1 MFKRAWLSVKRKKT
15 KSIILFSF
23 LFIISNL
30 VLSAISIKNA
40 TTESMN
46 LAKKSLGG
54 EVSLSMNMEKLRN
67 NFMDN
72 KEEPSIDDKKENMEK
87 MHDKMDESN
96 ITKSDVDKLKNI
108 KYVKDI
114 KYTFS
119 VDGEESS
126 FKLYSNSTEEDG
138 ENKDFPKR
146 DNMNNS
152 LQIEAINTF
161 KLQDDYVN
169 KTIELTEG
177 EAFDEDDN
185 DTVIISYE
193 LANSNN
199 LSINDKIK
207 VKDSSGNEH
216 ELTIIGIYQN
226 TDSRGFNN
234 YNKIYINTSTGEK
247 FLLEDDYNNGNYKVS
262 SAIFYLDNPENSDKF
277 ISKAKKLITDLDDR
291 YLKLD
296 IDKESYEQMV
306 SSLEG
311 VSKFSNTILIV
322 VVLASIV
329 VISLMVINS
338 LKDRNYEIGVL
349 LSLGEKKKKIVGQF
363 IIELILIATIA
374 FVLSIGSSSLISQ
387 KLADT
392 VLESQNKVENK
403 MNDSRQGGRGND
415 FSPFNMNKGKS
426 NVKVIDEIDVNV
438 NKEDIGLLFIVGYG
452 IIFISMIVPSIKII
466 NSDPKDILSRRE

>member
-15 KSIILFSF
+15 KSIILFLF

-138 ENKDFPKR
+138 ENKDFSKR

-169 KTIELTEG
+169 KTIEFTEG

-247 FLLEDDYNNGNYKVS
+247 FLSEDDYNNGNYKVS

-392 VLESQNKVENK
+392 VLESQDKVENK

>member
-15 KSIILFSF
+15 KSIILFLF

-177 EAFDEDDN
+177 EAYDEDDN

-247 FLLEDDYNNGNYKVS
+247 LLSEDDYNNGNYKVS

-392 VLESQNKVENK
+392 VLESQDKVENK

>member
-15 KSIILFSF
+15 KSIILFLF

-146 DNMNNS
+146 DNMNDS

-177 EAFDEDDN
+177 EAFAEDDN

-226 TDSRGFNN
+226 TDSRRFNN

-247 FLLEDDYNNGNYKVS
+247 FLSEDDYNNGNYKVS
-262 SAIFYLDNPENSDKF
+262 SAVFYLDNPENSDKF

>member
-15 KSIILFSF
+15 KSIILFLF

-138 ENKDFPKR
+138 ENKDFSKR

-169 KTIELTEG
+169 KTIEFTEG

-247 FLLEDDYNNGNYKVS
+247 FLSEDDYNNGNYKVS

-363 IIELILIATIA
+363 IIELILISTIA

-392 VLESQNKVENK
+392 VLESQDKVENK

-415 FSPFNMNKGKS
+415 FSPFNVNKGKS

>member
-15 KSIILFSF
+15 KSIILFLF

-138 ENKDFPKR
+138 ENKNFPKR

>member
-15 KSIILFSF
+15 KSIILFLF

-138 ENKDFPKR
+138 ENKNFPKR
-146 DNMNNS
+146 DNMNDS

-169 KTIELTEG
+169 KTIEFTEG

-247 FLLEDDYNNGNYKVS
+247 FLSEDDYNNGNYKVS

>member
-15 KSIILFSF
+15 KSIILFLF

-87 MHDKMDESN
+87 MHDKMYESN

-169 KTIELTEG
+169 KTIEFTEG

-185 DTVIISYE
+185 NTVIISYE

-207 VKDSSGNEH
+207 VKDSSENEH
-216 ELTIIGIYQN
+216 ELTVIGIYQN

-247 FLLEDDYNNGNYKVS
+247 FLSEDDYNNENYKVS

-363 IIELILIATIA
+363 IIELILISSIA

-392 VLESQNKVENK
+392 ILESQDKVENK

-438 NKEDIGLLFIVGYG
+438 NKEDIGLLFIVEYG

>member
-15 KSIILFSF
+15 KSIILFLF

-138 ENKDFPKR
+138 ENKDFSKR

-169 KTIELTEG
+169 KIIEFTEG

-247 FLLEDDYNNGNYKVS
+247 FLSEDDYNNGNYKVS

-392 VLESQNKVENK
+392 VLESQDKVENK

-415 FSPFNMNKGKS
+415 FSPFNINKGKS

>member
-15 KSIILFSF
+15 KSIILFLF

-72 KEEPSIDDKKENMEK
+72 KEELSIDDKKENMEK

-119 VDGEESS
+119 VDGKESS
-126 FKLYSNSTEEDG
+126 FQLYSNSTEEND

-247 FLLEDDYNNGNYKVS
+247 FLSEDDYNNGNYKVS

-415 FSPFNMNKGKS
+415 FNPFNMNKGKS

>member
-15 KSIILFSF
+15 KSIILFLF

-138 ENKDFPKR
+138 ENKNFPKR

-226 TDSRGFNN
+226 TDSRRFNN

-247 FLLEDDYNNGNYKVS
+247 FLSEDDYNNGNYKVS

>member
-15 KSIILFSF
+15 KSIILFLF

-138 ENKDFPKR
+138 ENKDFSKR

-169 KTIELTEG
+169 KIIEFTEG

-247 FLLEDDYNNGNYKVS
+247 FLSEDDYNNGNYKVS

-338 LKDRNYEIGVL
+338 LKDRIYEIGVL

-363 IIELILIATIA
+363 IIELILISTIA

-392 VLESQNKVENK
+392 VLESQDKVENK

-415 FSPFNMNKGKS
+415 FSPFNVNKGKS

>member
-15 KSIILFSF
+15 KSIILFLF

-126 FKLYSNSTEEDG
+126 FKLYSNSNEEDG

-247 FLLEDDYNNGNYKVS
+247 FLSEDGYNNGNYKVS

>member
-15 KSIILFSF
+15 KSIILFLF

-247 FLLEDDYNNGNYKVS
+247 FLSEDDYNNGNYKVS

-466 NSDPKDILSRRE
+466 NSDPKDILLRRE

>member
-15 KSIILFSF
+15 KSIILFLF

-138 ENKDFPKR
+138 ENKDFSKR

-169 KTIELTEG
+169 KTIEFTEG

-247 FLLEDDYNNGNYKVS
+247 FLSEDDYNNGNYKVS

-392 VLESQNKVENK
+392 VLESQDKVENK

-415 FSPFNMNKGKS
+415 FSPFNINKGKS

>member
-15 KSIILFSF
+15 KSIILFLF

-126 FKLYSNSTEEDG
+126 FKLYSNSNEEDG

>member
-15 KSIILFSF
+15 KYIILFLF

-138 ENKDFPKR
+138 ENKDFSKR

-177 EAFDEDDN
+177 EAFNEDDN

-247 FLLEDDYNNGNYKVS
+247 FLSEDDYNNGNYKVS

-392 VLESQNKVENK
+392 VLESQDKVENK

-415 FSPFNMNKGKS
+415 FSSFNMNKGKS

>member
-15 KSIILFSF
+15 KSIILFLF

-262 SAIFYLDNPENSDKF
+262 SAVFYLDNPENSDKF

>member
-15 KSIILFSF
+15 KSIILFLF

-72 KEEPSIDDKKENMEK
+72 KEELSIDDKKENMEK

-119 VDGEESS
+119 VDGKESS
-126 FKLYSNSTEEDG
+126 FQLYSNSTEEND

-207 VKDSSGNEH
+207 VKDSIGNEH

-247 FLLEDDYNNGNYKVS
+247 FLSEDDYNNGNYKVS

-349 LSLGEKKKKIVGQF
+349 LSLGDKKKKIVGQF

>member
-15 KSIILFSF
+15 KSIILFLF

-30 VLSAISIKNA
+30 VLSAISIKNVI
-40 TTESMN
+40 TESMN

-138 ENKDFPKR
+138 ENKDFSKR

-169 KTIELTEG
+169 KTIEFTEG

-247 FLLEDDYNNGNYKVS
+247 FLSEDDYNNGNYKVS

>member
-15 KSIILFSF
+15 KSIILFLF

-72 KEEPSIDDKKENMEK
+72 KEELSIDDKKENMEK

-138 ENKDFPKR
+138 ENKNFPKR

-247 FLLEDDYNNGNYKVS
+247 FLSEDDYNNGNYKVS

>member
-1 MFKRAWLSVKRKKT
+1 MFKRTWLSVKRKKT
-15 KSIILFSF
+15 KSIILFLF

-247 FLLEDDYNNGNYKVS
+247 FLSEDGYNNGNYKVS

-374 FVLSIGSSSLISQ
+374 YVLSIGSSSLISQ

>member
-15 KSIILFSF
+15 KSIILFLF

-87 MHDKMDESN
+87 IHDKMDESN

-138 ENKDFPKR
+138 ENKNFPKR

-247 FLLEDDYNNGNYKVS
+247 FLSEDDYNNGNYKVS

-466 NSDPKDILSRRE
+466 NSDPKDILLRRE

>member
-15 KSIILFSF
+15 KSIILFLF

-126 FKLYSNSTEEDG
+126 FKLYSNSNEEDG

-247 FLLEDDYNNGNYKVS
+247 FLSEDDYNNGNYKVS

>member
-15 KSIILFSF
+15 KSIILFLF

-207 VKDSSGNEH
+207 VKDSNENEH

-247 FLLEDDYNNGNYKVS
+247 FLSEDDYNNGNYKVS

>member
-15 KSIILFSF
+15 KSIILFLF

-161 KLQDDYVN
+161 KLQDDYIN
-169 KTIELTEG
+169 KNIELTEG
-177 EAFDEDDN
+177 EAYDEDDN

-247 FLLEDDYNNGNYKVS
+247 FLSEDDYNNGNYKVS

>member
-15 KSIILFSF
+15 KSIILFLF

-247 FLLEDDYNNGNYKVS
+247 FLSEDDYNNGNYKVS

-392 VLESQNKVENK
+392 VLESQDKVENK

-415 FSPFNMNKGKS
+415 FSPFNINKGKS

>member
-15 KSIILFSF
+15 KSIILFLF

-199 LSINDKIK
+199 FSINDKIK

-247 FLLEDDYNNGNYKVS
+247 FLSEDDYNNGNYKVS
-262 SAIFYLDNPENSDKF
+262 SAVFYLDNPENSDKF

>member
-15 KSIILFSF
+15 KSIILFLF

-177 EAFDEDDN
+177 EAYDEDDN

-247 FLLEDDYNNGNYKVS
+247 FLSEDDYNNGNYKVS

-277 ISKAKKLITDLDDR
+277 ISKAKKLIIDLDDR

-363 IIELILIATIA
+363 IIELILISTIA

-392 VLESQNKVENK
+392 VLESQDKVENK

>member
-15 KSIILFSF
+15 KSIILFLF

-247 FLLEDDYNNGNYKVS
+247 FLSEDDYNNGNYKVS

-291 YLKLD
+291 YLKLG

-349 LSLGEKKKKIVGQF
+349 LSLGEKKIVGQF

>member
-15 KSIILFSF
+15 KSIILFLF

-119 VDGEESS
+119 VNGEESS
-126 FKLYSNSTEEDG
+126 FQLYNNSTEENG

-169 KTIELTEG
+169 KTIELTGG

-247 FLLEDDYNNGNYKVS
+247 FLSEDDYNNGNYKVS
-262 SAIFYLDNPENSDKF
+262 SAVFYLDNPENSDKF

-363 IIELILIATIA
+363 IIELILIATIS
-374 FVLSIGSSSLISQ
+374 FILSIGSSSLISQ

>member
-1 MFKRAWLSVKRKKT
+1 MFKRAWLSVKRKKS
-15 KSIILFSF
+15 KSIILFLF

-138 ENKDFPKR
+138 ENKNFPKR

-152 LQIEAINTF
+152 FQIEAINTF

-247 FLLEDDYNNGNYKVS
+247 FLSEDDYNNGNYKVS

-374 FVLSIGSSSLISQ
+374 FVLSIESSSLISQ

-426 NVKVIDEIDVNV
+426 NVKVIDAIDVNV

>member
-15 KSIILFSF
+15 KSIILFLF

-247 FLLEDDYNNGNYKVS
+247 FLSEDDYNNGNYKVS

>member
-15 KSIILFSF
+15 KSIILFLF

-72 KEEPSIDDKKENMEK
+72 KDEPSIDDKKENMEK

-126 FKLYSNSTEEDG
+126 FKLYSNSTKEDG
-138 ENKDFPKR
+138 ENKDFSKR

-169 KTIELTEG
+169 KTIEFTEG

-247 FLLEDDYNNGNYKVS
+247 FLSEDDYNNGNYKVS

-392 VLESQNKVENK
+392 VLESQDKVENK

-415 FSPFNMNKGKS
+415 FSPFNINKGKS

>member
-15 KSIILFSF
+15 KSIILFLF

-30 VLSAISIKNA
+30 VLSAISIKNVI
-40 TTESMN
+40 TESMN

-138 ENKDFPKR
+138 ENKDFSKR

-169 KTIELTEG
+169 KTIEFTEG

-247 FLLEDDYNNGNYKVS
+247 FLSEDDYNNGNYKVS

-363 IIELILIATIA
+363 IIELILISTIA

-392 VLESQNKVENK
+392 VLESQDKVENK

-415 FSPFNMNKGKS
+415 FSPFNINKGKS

>member
-15 KSIILFSF
+15 KSIILFLF

-72 KEEPSIDDKKENMEK
+72 KEEPSIDDKNENMEK

>member
-15 KSIILFSF
+15 KSIILFLF

-138 ENKDFPKR
+138 ENKDFSKR

-169 KTIELTEG
+169 KTIEFTEG

-247 FLLEDDYNNGNYKVS
+247 FLSEDDYNNGNYKVS

-338 LKDRNYEIGVL
+338 LKDRIYEIGVL

-363 IIELILIATIA
+363 IIELILISTIA

-392 VLESQNKVENK
+392 VLESQDKVENK

-415 FSPFNMNKGKS
+415 FSPFNINKGKS

>member
-15 KSIILFSF
+15 KSIILFLF

-169 KTIELTEG
+169 KTIEFTEG
-177 EAFDEDDN
+177 ETFDEDDN

-247 FLLEDDYNNGNYKVS
+247 FLSEDDYNNGNYKVS

-363 IIELILIATIA
+363 IIELILISTIA

-392 VLESQNKVENK
+392 VLESQDKVENK

-415 FSPFNMNKGKS
+415 FSPFNINKGKS

>member
-15 KSIILFSF
+15 KSIILFLF

-46 LAKKSLGG
+46 LAKKSPGG

-169 KTIELTEG
+169 KTIEFTEG

-185 DTVIISYE
+185 NTVIISYE

-207 VKDSSGNEH
+207 VKDSSENEH
-216 ELTIIGIYQN
+216 ELTVIGIYQN

-247 FLLEDDYNNGNYKVS
+247 FLSEDDYNNGNYKVS

-392 VLESQNKVENK
+392 VLESQDKVENK

-415 FSPFNMNKGKS
+415 FSPFNINKGKS

>member
-15 KSIILFSF
+15 KSIILFLF

-138 ENKDFPKR
+138 ENKNFPKR

-262 SAIFYLDNPENSDKF
+262 SAVFYLDNPENSDKF

-392 VLESQNKVENK
+392 VLESQNKVENR